1 MANFRPPA
9 FAYPGGK
16 ARLANRIV
24 GMLPVNAKRY
34 VDVFAGRGNVFFAA
48 ASLHYDEYWLNDPV
62 TAKFFRS
69 LMSWSKEILLPDYV
83 TKEVFKDYRKK
94 FYEGDKQEK
103 LNAILL
109 EPYLSYSGFGYKHN
123 GARVGVSGVT
133 SEGYARNL
141 KNAKAILH
149 HTNPSITE
157 LDWKDVLHQLGQDD
171 VVFLDPP
178 YIDAYK
184 EMYEH
189 EMKDHEELAITLKNA
204 NFRWLLTEYQNDIY
218 TRHLG
223 NPFRKITVP
232 IVMDNSAA
240 LLVGRHYKTEC
251 IWKNY

>member
-1 MANFRPPA
+1 MANFRTPA

-24 GMLPVNAKRY
+24 GMLDIGAKRY

-48 ASLHYDEYWLNDPV
+48 ASLHYEEYWLNDPV
-62 TAKFFRS
+62 TAKFFLA
-69 LMSWSKEILLPDYV
+69 LMSWDSEILLPDYV
-83 TKEVFKDYRKK
+83 TKNVFKEYRQK
-94 FYEGDKQEK
+94 FYKGNERER

-133 SEGYARNL
+133 PEGYARNL

-149 HTNPSITE
+149 RTNPLITE
-157 LDWKDVLHQLGQDD
+157 FDWKDAFKQLRPDD
-171 VVFLDPP
+171 MVFLDPP
-178 YIDAYK
+178 YVDAYK
-184 EMYEH
+184 NMYEC
-189 EMKDHEELAITLKNA
+189 ELKDQEDLAIALKTA
-204 NFRWLLTEYQNDIY
+204 NFRWLLTEYENNIY
-218 TRHLG
+218 VKHLG
-223 NPFRKITVP
+223 KPCRKITVP

-240 LLVGRHYKTEC
+240 LLVGRHYETEC

>member
-1 MANFRPPA
+1 MANFRTPA

-24 GMLPVNAKRY
+24 GMLDIGAKRY
-34 VDVFAGRGNVFFAA
+34 VDLFAGRGNVFFAA
-48 ASLHYDEYWLNDPV
+48 ATLHYDEYWLNDPV
-62 TAKFFRS
+62 TAKFFRA
-69 LMSWSKEILLPDYV
+69 LMSWDKEILLPDDS
-83 TKEVFKDYRKK
+83 TKDVFQEYRKK
-94 FYEGDKQEK
+94 FYTGNDHEK

-123 GARVGVSGVT
+123 GARVGVGGVT
-133 SEGYARNL
+133 PEGYAANL

-149 HTNPSITE
+149 RTKPTITE
-157 LDWKDVLHQLGQDD
+157 MDWKDAFFQIREDD
-171 VVFLDPP
+171 MVFLDPP

-184 EMYEH
+184 DMYEC
-189 EMKDHEELAITLKNA
+189 EMKDQEDLAKALSKA
-204 NFRWLLTEYQNDIY
+204 NFHWLLTEYANNVYIK
-218 TRHLG
+218 HLG
-223 NPFRKITVP
+223 EPIRKIMVP